1 MTEKRMAIVCFTP
14 QGKLLAEKIHEK
26 LKMLFLDIRWNAA
39 LIYRPVPFNQWM
51 KEHFSSLDALVFIGA
66 MGIVVRDMAPYLKS
80 KLTDPAVVVLDEK
93 GQYAISVLSGHFGG
107 ANALTKGL
115 AELLDAIPV
124 VTTSS
129 DVNGKIAIDV
139 FAQKNDLVIS
149 SMKKAKICA
158 SKIVSGEPVSFS
170 CDSKV
175 MGKIPPELSFNKKNA
190 KFHVIVNPYIQ
201 NPDDEILHLIPKAF
215 VAGIGCKKGTT
226 AEVIEVRVK
235 EELAIKNI
243 DFRSIKG
250 IGSIDIKSEEP
261 GLLEF
266 AQKKKIPLH
275 FYSAEE
281 LAALEGDF
289 TSSKIV
295 SQITGVENV
304 CERAAFMLAKS
315 EDEKTLKECMVIP
328 KSGKDG
334 VTVSIM
340 KIDWSVSF
348 E

>member
-1 MTEKRMAIVCFTP
+1 MSEKRMAIVSFTP
-14 QGKLLAEKIHEK
+14 QGKLLAEKIHK
-26 LKMLFLDIRWNAA
+26 NLKEPFLDIRWNVE
-39 LIYRPVPFNQWM
+39 LIHRPMPFKQWM
-51 KEHFSSLDALVFIGA
+51 KENFSSLDALVFIGA

-93 GQYAISVLSGHFGG
+93 SQFVISVLSGHLGG
-107 ANALTKGL
+107 ANVLTKGL
-115 AELLDAIPV
+115 AELLGAIPV

-129 DVNGKIAIDV
+129 DVNCKIAIDV
-139 FAQKNDLVIS
+139 FAQKNNLVIS
-149 SMKKAKICA
+149 SMKQAKLCA
-158 SKIVSGEPVSFS
+158 SRIVSGEPVSFS
-170 CDSKV
+170 CDSQVKGRIPAEV
-175 MGKIPPELSFNKKNA
+175 SFDGKDA
-190 KFHVIVNPYIQ
+190 KFHIFVTPYIQ
-201 NPDDEILHLIPKAF
+201 NPADDILHLLPKSF
-215 VAGIGCKKGTT
+215 VLGIGCKNGTS
-226 AEVIEVRVK
+226 IEIIEARVK
-235 EELAIKNI
+235 EELAGQKI
-243 DFRSIKG
+243 DLRSIKAMA
-250 IGSIDIKSEEP
+250 SIDLKSEEP
-261 GLLEF
+261 GLLAF
-266 AQKKKIPLH
+266 AKKQQISLH

-289 TSSKIV
+289 TSSKFV

-315 EDEKTLKECMVIP
+315 EGAKTLEECMVLP